1 MNVRKMKFREKQ
13 DFRKDVP
20 DIGSVAQER
29 IQPSIRTEVKPRIFL
44 GESHI
49 LISNF

>member
-1 MNVRKMKFREKQ
+1 MNAGRMKFRERQ

-29 IQPSIRTEVKPRIFL
+29 IQPSIRTGVKPRTFL